1 MPPFIPARPRRQA
14 EAAGQLPPP
23 SLASLRIEVTASQP
37 KLKSK
42 AYGDEE
48 RLHAT
53 QMRGALSPVDVAVV
67 KSIAMFETSEARRG

>member
-37 KLKSK
+37 KLKCMETK
-42 AYGDEE
+42 TQPKLYTQPKCVV
-48 RLHAT
+48 RLRLLT
-53 QMRGALSPVDVAVV
+53 LRS
-67 KSIAMFETSEARRG
+67 